1 MVVGRAP
8 PARLFDPAAPTPGV
22 RTDAF
27 ATADGDPVT
36 AVTAAEMRQVD
47 RVAVEE
53 VGLSLTRMM
62 EHAGRALALEV
73 LALLAEREGT
83 AATVLAGA
91 GGNGGGGLAC
101 ARHLRNRGV
110 AVTAVLDRPAGD
122 VGGTPGENLAVLTA
136 DGLEPVTDGV
146 PDPAGVVVDA
156 LVGYGL
162 DGEPRGRVADLVA
175 AANDAEGPVV
185 SLDVPTGVDATD
197 GSRPGVT
204 VAPDRTLTLALP
216 KTGLV
221 GAGGDLVLADL
232 SIPGTVYD
240 RVGVPAD
247 RPFGDGFR
255 VALQR
260 R

>member
-1 MVVGRAP
+1 M
-8 PARLFDPAAPTPGV
+8 

-53 VGLSLTRMM
+53 VGLSLPRMM
-62 EHAGRALALEV
+62 EHAGRALAREV
-73 LALLAEREGT
+73 LDLLAAGDG
-83 AATVLAGA
+83 AATTVLAGP

-110 AVTAVLDRPAGD
+110 AVTVVLDRPADD
-122 VGGTPGENLAVLTA
+122 VEGAAGENLAVLRA
-136 DGLEPVTDGV
+136 DGLEPVTDEV
-146 PDPAGVVVDA
+146 PDPGGVVVDA

-162 DGEPRGRVADLVA
+162 EGAPRGRLADLVA
-175 AANDAEGPVV
+175 AANDAAGPVV

-197 GSRPGVT
+197 GSRPGDA

-221 GAGGDLVLADL
+221 GGGGDLALADL
-232 SIPGTVYD
+232 SIPAAVYD
-240 RVGVPAD
+240 RVGVPAG